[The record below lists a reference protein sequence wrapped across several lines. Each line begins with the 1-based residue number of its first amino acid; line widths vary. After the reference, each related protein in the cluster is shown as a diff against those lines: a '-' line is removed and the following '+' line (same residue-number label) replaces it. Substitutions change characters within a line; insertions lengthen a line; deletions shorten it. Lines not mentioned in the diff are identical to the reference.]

1 MTDDIAIQ
9 VKQVSKSFGS
19 VQALNNVDFEV
30 KAGTIFAL
38 LGPNGAGKTTLVRIL
53 TTLLHPDAGIA
64 RVGSYDVLH
73 ESQSVRGVIGLAGQ
87 SAAVDANLTG
97 RENIELV
104 GRLYHLEPAAVR
116 SHTTELLENFGLT
129 DAANR
134 VSKTYSGG
142 MRRRLD
148 LAASLIGNPKILF
161 LDEPT
166 TGLDPQSRLDMWRTI
181 EGLVSQGVTVLLTTQ
196 YLEEADYL
204 ADKIAVIDHG
214 KIIAVGTPEE
224 LKSKIG
230 NDVIEIRLSDRSR
243 IKEAVEIVT
252 RFGSGEPS
260 IEQETGKV
268 ILPVDSGPSVLA
280 DVVRELDYSK
290 LDIDDLNFRRPS
302 LDEVFLTL
310 TSKPETELK
319 ENSSGVSRYINANG
333 RRRKQ

>member
-53 TTLLHPDAGIA
+53 TTLLHPDSGIA
-64 RVGSYDVLH
+64 KVGSYDVLH

-116 SHTTELLENFGLT
+116 RHTTELLENFGLI

-181 EGLVSQGVTVLLTTQ
+181 EDLVSQGVTVLLTTQ

-252 RFGSGEPS
+252 KFGSGEPS
-260 IEQETGKV
+260 IEEETGKV

-280 DVVRELDYSK
+280 DVVRELDSSK

-310 TSKPETELK
+310 TGKPETGLK
-319 ENSSGVSRYINANG
+319 ENSGGVSQYNSTNG